1 VRRTFRFVGKR
12 RDRHE
17 PDRLPALPFPAEPVT
32 NGEFIPDAPTA
43 GDAAIDKATLE
54 LVDAAARRRN
64 VDRREFLQTAG
75 GVVAALTVLNA
86 CSGGGSSARRAERR
100 GSTNGPSTTRFTV
113 PPTEHVEACAH
124 ELGGQGEFI
133 FDVHTHHVI
142 PDGPWRR
149 NAPETAQLVLGM
161 LPADCHAADPLDCVN
176 RAAYLND
183 LFLASDTTV
192 AMLSDVPNSGPADA
206 PVPFAEAVG
215 TRKFAADLTR
225 AGAPRVLVQNV
236 IAPNFGPLAARLDEM
251 TANAATRDVAA
262 FKVYTAWGPNRQGFA
277 LDDPS
282 IGLPVIQ
289 HAHDLGVKTFI
300 AHKGLPL
307 VRFDLS
313 HNGPEDVVAVSRQF
327 RDMNFVIFHAA
338 WEKDHVEGPYDPT
351 SRRGLDAV
359 LSALDRHQVPPN
371 DNVWVDLGT
380 VWRVLL
386 TRPQQAAHAL
396 GKLLQRVGADRVL
409 WGTDSV
415 WYGSPQPQIMA
426 FRAFQIGTQLQEQY
440 GYPALTDEIKR
451 KVFGLNAARLFGVDA
466 TAKRC
471 GLASDPL
478 TTAQPAAVELRR
490 DGVLTSAWTPR
501 GPTTRREMLQWLA
514 SPATRWTPA

>member
-1 VRRTFRFVGKR
+1 VVKR
-12 RDRHE
+12 PDRHE
-17 PDRLPALPFPAEPVT
+17 PDRLPAVPFPAGPVT
-32 NGEFIPDAPTA
+32 NGEFIPDAPTPV
-43 GDAAIDKATLE
+43 DAAVDKATLD

-86 CSGGGSSARRAERR
+86 CAGEGKNARHQERR
-100 GSTNGPSTTRFTV
+100 GTTSAPTSRFTV
-113 PPTEHVEACAH
+113 PPTENVEACAH
-124 ELGGQGEFI
+124 ELGNQGEFI

-142 PDGPWRR
+142 PNGPWRQ
-149 NAPETAQLVLGM
+149 NAPETVQLVLGM
-161 LPADCHAADPLDCVN
+161 LPADCHAPDPLECVN
-176 RAAYLND
+176 RAAYLHD

-206 PVPFAEAVG
+206 AVPFPEAVA
-215 TRKFAADLTR
+215 TRTLAADLTR

-236 IAPNFGPLAARLDEM
+236 IAPNFGPLAAHLDEM
-251 TANAATRDVAA
+251 TANAATRAVAA

-277 LDDPS
+277 LDDPN
-282 IGLPVIQ
+282 IGLRVVQ

-338 WEKDHVEGPYDPT
+338 WEKDHFEGPYDPT

-359 LSALDRHQVPPN
+359 LAALDRHQVTPN

-386 TRPQQAAHAL
+386 TRPVQAAHAL
-396 GKLLQRVGADRVL
+396 GKLLKRVGEDRVL

-451 KVFGLNAARLFGVDA
+451 KIFGLNAANLFGIDPA
-466 TAKRC
+466 AKRC
-471 GLASDPL
+471 ALASDPL
-478 TTAQPAAVELRR
+478 TTAQPAAAELRH
-490 DGVLTSAWTPR
+490 DGVLASAWTPR
-501 GPTTRREMLQWLA
+501 GPTTRREMLQWL
-514 SPATRWTPA
+514 SSGTRWSPT